1 MQKDK
6 VMAKQLLYNEEARNA
21 MFHGITKMSSAVRV
35 TLSPCGR
42 NVLLDKKY
50 GAPTVT
56 NDGVTI
62 AKDIELKDPFENLGA
77 RILREAAVKTNDIAG
92 DGTTTATVLA
102 YSIVKEGMRN
112 VAAGV
117 DPMGIKR
124 GISSAVSAVIKALKE
139 IGRDVK
145 ERKEI
150 LHVATISANNDTVI
164 GTLVADAM
172 DVVGRDGVITVEES
186 KSMETN
192 FKVVE
197 GMQFDRGYISPYFIT
212 DPETLTVTLNDPY
225 ILISEKK
232 ITSVK
237 DLLPILENVVKSNKP
252 LLVLAE
258 DVEGEA
264 LSTLVVNRI
273 RGTLQSCAV
282 KAPGFGDRRKAMLQ
296 DIAILT
302 GGRVISDELGM
313 KMEKLSL
320 NDLGRAKSVK
330 IDKENT
336 TIIEGYGDKREI
348 DKRIAQLKKQIDKTT
363 SDYDREKLQE
373 RLAKLSRGVVVIHV
387 GAATEVELK
396 EKKHR
401 VEDAISATHA
411 AVEEGIVPGGGIAL
425 LRAAK
430 IIDGELYNGLPESE
444 KVGFRIV
451 KKALEEPLRQIAINA
466 GLDGSPVVEK
476 AKTKAK
482 YNGFDAQ
489 RKIWTNMIEAGIIDP
504 LKVTRSA
511 LQNASSVGG
520 LLLTT
525 ECAVVEKPETIRQTE
540 TPPNYDEDY

>member
-1 MQKDK
+1 
-6 VMAKQLLYNEEARNA
+6 MAKQLLYNEEARNA

-35 TLSPCGR
+35 TLGPCGR

-164 GTLVADAM
+164 GTLIADAM
-172 DVVGRDGVITVEES
+172 DVVGRDGVITVEKS

-302 GGRVISDELGM
+302 GGRVISDELGR

-320 NDLGRAKSVK
+320 NDLGKAKSVK
-330 IDKENT
+330 ID
-336 TIIEGYGDKREI
+336 
-348 DKRIAQLKKQIDKTT
+348 
-363 SDYDREKLQE
+363 
-373 RLAKLSRGVVVIHV
+373 
-387 GAATEVELK
+387 
-396 EKKHR
+396 
-401 VEDAISATHA
+401 
-411 AVEEGIVPGGGIAL
+411 
-425 LRAAK
+425 
-430 IIDGELYNGLPESE
+430 
-444 KVGFRIV
+444 
-451 KKALEEPLRQIAINA
+451 
-466 GLDGSPVVEK
+466 
-476 AKTKAK
+476 
-482 YNGFDAQ
+482 
-489 RKIWTNMIEAGIIDP
+489 
-504 LKVTRSA
+504 
-511 LQNASSVGG
+511 SS
-520 LLLTT
+520 T
-525 ECAVVEKPETIRQTE
+525 
-540 TPPNYDEDY
+540 Y